1 MSRLTDLN
9 QALRRQ
15 SSRTLWIPELAT
27 AEGARGQSPARNDA
41 ARDSHNTPATAVR
54 LSPSLRVLLDV
65 LVQPVMRAIRHRR
78 TARALLQLDA
88 HLLADIGIERDEI
101 DEVVARVVKEKAKA
115 AQSRFAPRVA
125 PRFRPLAALRRGWQ
139 RQAAIAALQRLPDWT
154 LSDIGIER
162 GRIPEAVDALL
173 ARDEVTPVARPEPVV
188 TPLPAVPARAA
199 APAHKAAA

>member
-15 SSRTLWIPELAT
+15 SSRILWIPELAT
-27 AEGARGQSPARNDA
+27 AGGALGQCLARNDA
-41 ARDSHNTPATAVR
+41 ARDSHSTPATAVR
-54 LSPSLRVLLDV
+54 PSTSLRALLDA
-65 LVQPVMRAIRHRR
+65 LVQPVMRAIRRRR
-78 TARALLQLDA
+78 TARALKQLDA

-101 DEVVARVVKEKAKA
+101 DELVARVVKEKAKA
-115 AQSRFAPRVA
+115 AQSRFAPRIA
-125 PRFRPLAALRRGWQ
+125 PRFGFLAALRRGWQ
-139 RQAAIAALQRLPDWT
+139 RQAAIAALQRLPDWS
-154 LSDIGIER
+154 LSDIGIDR

-173 ARDEVTPVARPEPVV
+173 AKDKTTPLARPEPVV